1 MGRLEVEVSALAA
14 ASARFKDAAQ
24 QLQDGL
30 SSVDL
35 ETTQLLGSG
44 WKGGA
49 ATAFGTAWDGWHN
62 GAGQVVRG
70 LQSMGDMLSLA
81 GKEYAKTDSD
91 SAGALNS
98 TMGGAGSGGGSAA
111 GGAGLGSSSPSGS
124 TAGSGSGAGA
134 AQSGGAGGA
143 EQLASLAQQMV
154 GALGQVGQLGEGL
167 SQAVGQAAQLA
178 TGIVQT
184 STQAAAQG
192 QQGGADPAGKDV
204 VDEGKTAKDEDGR
217 DKDEKEK
224 AEEDRDSETDGAAG
238 PSVEQPGLKAP
249 VDGPSDVAAPTG
261 PLPARPQ
268 TRPADDREV

>member
-1 MGRLEVEVSALAA
+1 MGRLEVEVSALTA

-24 QLQDGL
+24 QLQDAL

-91 SAGALNS
+91 SAGALQS
-98 TMGGAGSGGGSAA
+98 SMGGGGAGA
-111 GGAGLGSSSPSGS
+111 GGVSGSSSGAG
-124 TAGSGSGAGA
+124 AGSGSGTGA
-134 AQSGGAGGA
+134 AASGSSPGGAGGA
-143 EQLASLAQQMV
+143 EQLASLGQQMA
-154 GALGQVGQLGEGL
+154 GALGQVGQVAGGM
-167 SQAVGQAAQLA
+167 SQAIGQAAQLA
-178 TGIVQT
+178 TGIVQAA
-184 STQAAAQG
+184 TQAAAQG
-192 QQGGADPAGKDV
+192 QQGAAESAGKDAA
-204 VDEGKTAKDEDGR
+204 DDGETGENEDDR
-217 DKDEKEK
+217 DKAEKEK
-224 AEEDRDSETDGAAG
+224 AEKDRDSETDGAAG

-249 VDGPSDVAAPTG
+249 VDGPPEVMPPTG
-261 PLPARPQ
+261 QSPVRPQ
-268 TRPADDREV
+268 TRPAEDREV

>member
-1 MGRLEVEVSALAA
+1 MA

-81 GKEYAKTDSD
+81 GKEYAKGDSD
-91 SAGALNS
+91 NARALQS
-98 TMGGAGSGGGSAA
+98 TMGGGGGAAA
-111 GGAGLGSSSPSGS
+111 GGSSSGSSGSSSG
-124 TAGSGSGAGA
+124 AGSGA
-134 AQSGGAGGA
+134 AQSGSSPGGAGGA
-143 EQLASLAQQMV
+143 GGADQLGGLAQQMV
-154 GALGQVGQLGEGL
+154 GALGQVGQVAGGIA
-167 SQAVGQAAQLA
+167 QAAGQAAQLA
-178 TGIVQT
+178 TGIVQ
-184 STQAAAQG
+184 AATQG
-192 QQGGADPAGKDV
+192 QQGGADSAGKDAA
-204 VDEGKTAKDEDGR
+204 DDSKDDKDKAGR
-217 DKDEKEK
+217 DKAEKEK
-224 AEEDRDSETDGAAG
+224 DETERDSETDGTAG
-238 PSVEQPGLKAP
+238 PSVEQRGLKAP
-249 VDGPSDVAAPTG
+249 VVDGPVDAPVDSPVT

-268 TRPADDREV
+268 TRPADGREV